1 MIIFYVINAFVHFD
15 FLGDA
20 ATPAGIAVVHSIF
33 NIAAT
38 IVLLPFA
45 KVLEKLAYMSIKEDH
60 AERRTAVQETEEEL
74 KKTGCPLP
82 GTAGSGYQPLY
93 GSYSLYGTHE

>member
-1 MIIFYVINAFVHFD
+1 MIVFYVINAFVHFD

-74 KKTGCPLP
+74 KNTWMSASWNSRVWLSATVWKL
-82 GTAGSGYQPLY
+82 QPVWH
-93 GSYSLYGTHE
+93 T